1 MKRLN
6 CRRAM
11 ARLGLGLP
19 GLALAAAGLS
29 QASAAPLFPP
39 LNTLANFAAGNSG
52 AFELSALA
60 EGSDGNFYGVSA
72 FGGAGGYGYVYKVIR
87 RTGRIIH
94 LHDFSYTD
102 GATPRGKLVQGTDG
116 DFYGTTEAGGANM
129 SDYCYAGQLYQK
141 GRCGVAFKVSSGG
154 SFTKLHD
161 FYTAA
166 DSYLADPSNGMIQ
179 ASDGNFYGIAMVD
192 FPRVNAAVFRM
203 TADGTTIPIY
213 QIPSDLLSYSGLIQ
227 GVDGYLYG
235 TTGGDGAAYGS
246 GMFFRIS
253 LAGAFQSLHVFSG
266 SDGATPS
273 GTLMQGKDGAFYG
286 TTQYGGITTGHCI
299 YGGCGVIYKMTT
311 DGTETVLY
319 RFTGSALDGEWPQY
333 SGLVQTHDGS
343 LYGTTGGNPYGDAG
357 ATYCYIGKI
366 ASSGCGTIYRITTA
380 GQFQQ
385 LHSLSYGD
393 SALGIWPLAS
403 MILASDGNLYGPTIA
418 GGGWGAGT
426 IYRLQLNPLTPVV
439 AITGTSP
446 ASGPPGTSVTI
457 NGVGFTGTTQVTFP
471 TGAATPINFS
481 VISDTQIGIVVPGN
495 GVTGAIGI
503 SAPRGTTFSPTL
515 FTVTTA
521 GAMPAAPVV
530 GVGLRAT
537 AGEKPLALS
546 RKVGL

>member
-6 CRRAM
+6 CLRATL
-11 ARLGLGLP
+11 RLLLGLLIP
-19 GLALAAAGLS
+19 EFAAAGLA

-39 LNTLANFAAGNSG
+39 LNTLANFAPSDSG
-52 AFELSALA
+52 AFELSALT

-72 FGGAGGYGYVYKVIR
+72 FGGAGGYGYIYKVIR

-94 LHDFSYTD
+94 LHDFSYAD

-129 SDYCYAGQLYQK
+129 SDYCYAGQLYQR
-141 GRCGVAFKVSSGG
+141 GGCGVAFKISPGG

-166 DSYLADPSNGMIQ
+166 DNYLADPSTGMIQ

-192 FPRVNAAVFRM
+192 FPRVSAAVFRM
-203 TADGTTIPIY
+203 TADGTTTPLY
-213 QIPSDLLSYSGLIQ
+213 QIPSNVLSYTGLIQ
-227 GVDGYLYG
+227 GADGYLYG
-235 TTGGDGAAYGS
+235 TTIGDGAAYGS

-253 LAGAFQSLHVFSG
+253 LAGAFQSLHIFSG
-266 SDGATPS
+266 SDGDLPS
-273 GTLMQGKDGAFYG
+273 GTLMQGRDGNFYG

-299 YGGCGVIYKMTT
+299 YGGCGIVYKMTT
-311 DGTETVLY
+311 DGSETVLY
-319 RFTGSALDGEWPQY
+319 RFTGSALDGEWPQH
-333 SGLVQTHDGS
+333 SGLVQTRDGS
-343 LYGTTGGNPYGDAG
+343 LYGTTGGNPYGDVG
-357 ATYCYIGKI
+357 ATYCYIGKV
-366 ASSGCGTIYRITTA
+366 ASAGCGTIYRITPA
-380 GQFQQ
+380 GSFQQ

-418 GGGWGAGT
+418 GGGWGTGT

-457 NGVGFTGTTQVTFP
+457 NGIGFTGTSQVTFP
-471 TGAATPINFS
+471 TGAATPINFT
-481 VISDTQIGIVVPGN
+481 VISDSQISIVVPSN
-495 GVTGAIGI
+495 GVTGAIGVT
-503 SAPRGTTFSPTL
+503 APRGTTFSPTL
-515 FTVTTA
+515 FTVTTSS
-521 GAMPAAPVV
+521 GMPAAPAA

-537 AGEKPLALS
+537 ESDKPLTLEFP
-546 RKVGL
+546 

>member
-1 MKRLN
+1 MKRMN
-6 CRRAM
+6 GRRAM
-11 ARLGLGLP
+11 NRLGPGLL

-39 LNTLANFAAGNSG
+39 LNTLANFAPSDSG
-52 AFELSALA
+52 PFELSALT

-87 RTGRIIH
+87 RNGRVVH
-94 LHDFSYTD
+94 LHDFSYAD
-102 GATPRGKLVQGTDG
+102 GATPRGKLVQGMDG
-116 DFYGTTEAGGANM
+116 DFYGTTEAGGANV
-129 SDYCYAGQLYQK
+129 SDYCYAGQLYQR
-141 GRCGVAFKVSSGG
+141 GGCGVAFKVSPGG

-166 DSYLADPSNGMIQ
+166 DSYLADPSTGMIQ
-179 ASDGNFYGIAMVD
+179 ASDGNFYGIALVD
-192 FPRVNAAVFRM
+192 FPRVSTAIFRM
-203 TADGTTIPIY
+203 TADGTTTPLY
-213 QIPSDLLSYSGLIQ
+213 QLPSDVLSYTGLIQ
-227 GVDGYLYG
+227 STDGYLYG
-235 TTGGDGAAYGS
+235 TTLGDGAAYGS

-253 LAGAFQSLHVFSG
+253 LAGAFQSLHIFSG
-266 SDGATPS
+266 SDGDLPS

-299 YGGCGVIYKMTT
+299 YGGCGIVYKMTA
-311 DGTETVLY
+311 DGTETILY
-319 RFTGSALDGEWPQY
+319 RFTGSALDGEWPQH
-333 SGLVQTHDGS
+333 SGLVQTSDGS
-343 LYGTTGGNPYGDAG
+343 LYGTTGGNPYGDVG

-366 ASSGCGTIYRITTA
+366 ASAGCGTIYRITA
-380 GQFQQ
+380 DGKFQQ
-385 LHSLSYGD
+385 LHTLSYGD

-418 GGGWGAGT
+418 GGGWGTGT

-446 ASGPPGTSVTI
+446 ASGPPGTSVII

-471 TGAATPINFS
+471 TGAATPINFT
-481 VISDTQIGIVVPGN
+481 VISDSQISIVVPPN
-495 GVTGAIGI
+495 GVTGAIGV

-521 GAMPAAPVV
+521 DGMPAAPAV
-530 GVGLRAT
+530 GVGLRA
-537 AGEKPLALS
+537 AEGDKPVTL
-546 RKVGL
+546 